1 MATDAKFDPYYH
13 WLGIPPKDRPLNYYR
28 LLSLELFESDEAVIR
43 AAVKRQRAY
52 LQSMAEEDHPEVC
65 AKILAQIKSAGAV
78 LLDPEKRASYDTKL
92 KAQLFDA
99 QHSGGGAV
107 PTPAPRP
114 QQVARAV
121 VSKPPAK
128 PEPDAEEK
136 KPLPFSAAPVGGSSG
151 SLNSGEAKNLA
162 RRRKQKKS
170 QQTILTSVVA
180 LLCVVALAVV
190 GYNMMNRNDSPP
202 VAVNDDAASQP
213 PRRTSGGDLSAT
225 RDLRRRGEGSAPVA
239 TDTPQDTEGA
249 ADDATEALFQSAEAA
264 IEEGRTSEGIELLKE
279 YVASPAATRKKEA
292 RSLLAEAEKSVS
304 RRYFVEHLLGLG
316 PSFWSQVG
324 PGSQVQYPTPNFSR
338 ISLAAEFN
346 RTGAKTQ
353 RITAALYQKKQGGEN
368 IEPYLAALEQLPAD
382 APDELPAPVDV
393 AQQPSGDSDNRQPTI
408 GGSGEVE
415 AIMEAAVAAVEDS
428 RLDDAADFLRD
439 YLGNEAALRKIEA
452 ELLLEDIEH
461 AQSNRFAVEWLL
473 GLPDESWREFEA
485 TNQLNVSLELPN
497 FEYEVLN
504 NEFEAAWRRCVA
516 RALAVWNKKQAG
528 EDIEPYLIAI
538 DRQSKTAPDTLPD
551 PADPAD
557 PEAMPDDA
565 AVVHSPVPEEPEE
578 VGDPTD
584 YLTGKGL
591 VNDGKI
597 WTLPSEEEIRDRIKD
612 LSELK
617 KAVTV
622 AEKKIPGN
630 ALQQLQVER
639 QKIAQG
645 EAMLEQMSQQV
656 RQAGLITGPQQDRM
670 NSLRMQLDRKRT
682 WVANTEVAIAE
693 PLAGLQT
700 AHQEYAAAVNDVLAF
715 ITGIEEEYARLEA
728 NPSVKEALTELSHRL
743 GPTSAVKS
751 GKDRLLKLKES
762 LDEADQNPAAGGLA
776 PPPADGDNRIQGFGP
791 NANPP
796 AQGNIGGVM
805 PIGGF

>member
-65 AKILAQIKSAGAV
+65 AKILAQIKSAGGV

-99 QHSGGGAV
+99 QHSGGVAV

-114 QQVARAV
+114 QQAARAV
-121 VSKPPAK
+121 VSKPTTDPASA
-128 PEPDAEEK
+128 AEQGMAF
-136 KPLPFSAAPVGGSSG
+136 PAAPVGGSSG
-151 SLNSGEAKNLA
+151 SLNSDDAKKLA

-180 LLCVVALAVV
+180 LLCVVALAIV
-190 GYNMMNRNDSPP
+190 GYNMMNRGDSPP
-202 VAVNDDAASQP
+202 VVAQDDAASVP
-213 PRRTSGGDLSAT
+213 PRRAAGGDLSAT
-225 RDLRRRGEGSAPVA
+225 RNLRPRGEGSAPA
-239 TDTPQDTEGA
+239 A
-249 ADDATEALFQSAEAA
+249 ADARRDSEGVADSETESLFESATEA
-264 IEEGRTSEGIELLKE
+264 IDGGRTSQGIELLKE

-292 RSLLAEAEKSVS
+292 RSLLAEAEKAIS
-304 RRYFVEHLLGLG
+304 RRYFAEHLLDLG
-316 PSFWSQVG
+316 PSFWSQVQ
-324 PGSQVQYPTPNFSR
+324 PGAQVQYPTPSFSR
-338 ISLAAEFN
+338 PALTAEFN

-353 RITAALYQKKQGGEN
+353 RATAALYQKQQGGEN

-393 AQQPSGDSDNRQPTI
+393 AQQPNRDPAPRQPTI

-415 AIMEAAVAAVEDS
+415 AIMEAAVAAVQDS
-428 RLDDAADFLRD
+428 RLDDAAEFLRD
-439 YLGNEAALRKIEA
+439 YLGNQAALRKIEA

-473 GLPDESWREFEA
+473 GLPDDSWRQFEA
-485 TNQLNVSLELPN
+485 TNQLQVSLELPN

-516 RALAVWNKKQAG
+516 RALAVWKKKQAG
-528 EDIEPYLIAI
+528 EDIEPYLLAI

-557 PEAMPDDA
+557 PEAMPDEA
-565 AVVHSPVPEEPEE
+565 AVVRNPVPEEPEE
-578 VGDPTD
+578 VGDPTE

-591 VNDGKI
+591 VNDGKV
-597 WTLPSEEEIRDRIKD
+597 WTLPSEEEIRDRIKN
-612 LSELK
+612 LSDFK

-622 AEKKIPGN
+622 AEKKIPSN

-645 EAMLEQMSQQV
+645 EAMLEQMSQQI
-656 RQAGLITGPQQDRM
+656 RQAGLITGPQQEQM
-670 NSLRMQLDRKRT
+670 NSLRMQLDQKRT
-682 WVANTEVAIAE
+682 WVANTEAGIAE

-700 AHQEYAAAVNDVLAF
+700 AQREYATAVDDALAF

-728 NPSVKEALTELSHRL
+728 NPSVQEALDELSHRL
-743 GPTSAVKS
+743 GPTSAVKA

-762 LDEADQNPAAGGLA
+762 LGEADQNPAAGGLA
-776 PPPADGDNRIQGFGP
+776 PPPAAGENRIQGFGP